1 MAAVPSAAQLGNG
14 RIAYATDGTGIY
26 TVAANGSDPVT
37 LKSDNARLPRW
48 SPDGSKLAFIEY
60 FDGPH
65 GLAVALKVMN
75 SDGTDEHVVATA
87 DWWQDIWLSSQPWSP
102 DGSRIAWGPSGDA
115 GDIYTASAAGG
126 DVRRI
131 TTDGRL
137 KEAPVWSPTGSQL
150 VYGSSLPDPG
160 HWELF
165 SALEDGSTPV
175 QITPGRRPSWSPDG
189 TWIAFVVNAGV
200 VSAIDAVHP
209 DGTDLHRVVE
219 SFEIGRYAWSPDSS
233 KIAFTTGVPLRK
245 YLPPGE
251 EISVAN
257 ADGSGVRQLT
267 DLGSQSVF
275 DDAPTW
281 SPDGDQILF
290 RRIPFTSPP
299 PDTGPLWTMNPDGT
313 CQGELAAVASWELPS
328 WQALPGGPA
337 VGRKTCAAD
346 LALDGARTANQ
357 AGSAITIHVTV
368 SNEGTEP
375 LTDVM
380 LEISAPG
387 HDLGFKL
394 SGGGCTRETE
404 GLFCESLRL
413 GGGESREVTASA
425 MARRV
430 GLDQNSRAV
439 PLVVRLH
446 ATAKGDLQRTDAL
459 FFTPSRCVTLDPGTG
474 GRIFGTRFADQICG
488 RRGADAINPGDG
500 KDRVAAGAGAD
511 VINARDGYRDVIACG
526 LGRDLVIADRKDKVS
541 RDCERVRRR

>member
-1 MAAVPSAAQLGNG
+1 MWSPAGPQL
-14 RIAYATDGTGIY
+14 AYA
-26 TVAANGSDPVT
+26 
-37 LKSDNARLPRW
+37 
-48 SPDGSKLAFIEY
+48 
-60 FDGPH
+60 
-65 GLAVALKVMN
+65 
-75 SDGTDEHVVATA
+75 
-87 DWWQDIWLSSQPWSP
+87 
-102 DGSRIAWGPSGDA
+102 
-115 GDIYTASAAGG
+115 
-126 DVRRI
+126 
-131 TTDGRL
+131 
-137 KEAPVWSPTGSQL
+137 
-150 VYGSSLPDPG
+150 SSLPDPSARSQ
-160 HWELF
+160 LF
-165 SALEDGSTPV
+165 SHATTAPRPCSSRREGGRVGRRTEPRSRSSPRRGSTSSIPTAPAS
-175 QITPGRRPSWSPDG
+175 IGWPSPSKPARPPGRRTGPRSPTQPWS
-189 TWIAFVVNAGV
+189 
-200 VSAIDAVHP
+200 
-209 DGTDLHRVVE
+209 
-219 SFEIGRYAWSPDSS
+219 RY
-233 KIAFTTGVPLRK
+233 RK
-245 YLPPGE
+245 YIPPGE

-257 ADGSGVRQLT
+257 ADGSGMRQLT

-357 AGSAITIHVTV
+357 AGSAITIHATV

-439 PLVVRLH
+439 PL
-446 ATAKGDLQRTDAL
+446 
-459 FFTPSRCVTLDPGTG
+459 SR
-474 GRIFGTRFADQICG
+474 
-488 RRGADAINPGDG
+488 AI
-500 KDRVAAGAGAD
+500 
-511 VINARDGYRDVIACG
+511 ARDRQ
-526 LGRDLVIADRKDKVS
+526 GRPAEDRRSSSS
-541 RDCERVRRR
+541 RRAAA